1 MVQCEPE
8 ASGEEAAMIL
18 ARVKIGE
25 FDQFWSVF
33 TTRGAEHRR
42 KYGSTGAKVFRNQQD
57 ENEVVVLFDWSE
69 EDYKRFMADPQ
80 TREIMASA
88 GVQGP
93 PEHTAVEPVGET
105 GS

>member
-1 MVQCEPE
+1 VRI
-8 ASGEEAAMIL
+8 SD
-18 ARVKIGE
+18 

-42 KYGSTGAKVFRNQQD
+42 KYGSAGARVLRNREEPD
-57 ENEVVVLFDWSE
+57 EVLVLFDWSM
-69 EDYKRFMADPQ
+69 EDYERFLADPQ

-88 GVQGP
+88 SLQGP
-93 PEHTAVEPVGET
+93 PEVTVLEPVGET

>member
-1 MVQCEPE
+1 V
-8 ASGEEAAMIL
+8 IL
-18 ARVKIGE
+18 ARAKIGD

-42 KYGSTGAKVFRNQQD
+42 KYGSAGARVLRNRD
-57 ENEVVVLFDWSE
+57 EADEVLVLFDWSK
-69 EDYKRFMADPQ
+69 EDYDRFLADPD

-93 PEHTAVEPVGET
+93 PEVTVVEAAGEVG
-105 GS
+105 S

>member
-1 MVQCEPE
+1 
-8 ASGEEAAMIL
+8 MIL

-42 KYGSTGAKVFRNQQD
+42 KYGSAGATVLRNQEDQD
-57 ENEVVVLFDWSE
+57 EVLVLFDWSK
-69 EDYKRFMADPQ
+69 EDYERFLADPQ
-80 TREIMASA
+80 SREIMASA
-88 GVQGP
+88 GLQGP
-93 PEHTAVEPVGET
+93 PESTVVEPVGET